1 MVAAARAICAV
12 LATRQLEAIRRAH
25 AKEKTDG
32 REAGSLRRP
41 LRRRDDNGR
50 VASTEAN
57 VPTIARAD
65 ANAADVGMIP
75 LAAQRGSTP
84 EPMLYPDC
92 PVFSLDLT
100 RVLRRVGCD
109 SSQCIPCA

>member
-25 AKEKTDG
+25 AKETDG

-84 EPMLYPDC
+84 RADAVSGLSCLLPRLNARLETGRM
-92 PVFSLDLT
+92 
-100 RVLRRVGCD
+100 R
-109 SSQCIPCA
+109 

>member
-1 MVAAARAICAV
+1 MVAIARAIRAV

-25 AKEKTDG
+25 AKETDG

-41 LRRRDDNGR
+41 LRRRDYHGR
-50 VASTEAN
+50 VAGTEAN

-75 LAAQRGSTP
+75 PGSP
-84 EPMLYPDC
+84 AW
-92 PVFSLDLT
+92 LDPRADAVSGLSCLLPRLNARLET
-100 RVLRRVGCD
+100 GRMR
-109 SSQCIPCA
+109 

>member
-1 MVAAARAICAV
+1 MVAAARAIFAV

-41 LRRRDDNGR
+41 LRRRDYHRR
-50 VASTEAN
+50 VASSEAN

-84 EPMLYPDC
+84 RADAVSGLSCLLPRLNARLETGRM
-92 PVFSLDLT
+92 
-100 RVLRRVGCD
+100 R
-109 SSQCIPCA
+109 

>member
-1 MVAAARAICAV
+1 VVAAARAIFAV

-25 AKEKTDG
+25 AKETDG

-41 LRRRDDNGR
+41 LRRRDYHGR

-65 ANAADVGMIP
+65 ANGADVGMIP

-84 EPMLYPDC
+84 RADAVSGLSCLLPRLNARLETGRM
-92 PVFSLDLT
+92 
-100 RVLRRVGCD
+100 R
-109 SSQCIPCA
+109 

>member
-75 LAAQRGSTP
+75 LAAQGGSTP
-84 EPMLYPDC
+84 RADAVSGLSCLLPRLNARLETGRM
-92 PVFSLDLT
+92 
-100 RVLRRVGCD
+100 R
-109 SSQCIPCA
+109 

>member
-1 MVAAARAICAV
+1 VVATARAFRAV
-12 LATRQLEAIRRAH
+12 LAIRQLEAIRRAH
-25 AKEKTDG
+25 AKETDG

-41 LRRRDDNGR
+41 LRRRRDGSC
-50 VASTEAN
+50 VASSKAY

-65 ANAADVGMIP
+65 ANAAGVGMIS

-92 PVFSLDLT
+92 PVFSLDLK